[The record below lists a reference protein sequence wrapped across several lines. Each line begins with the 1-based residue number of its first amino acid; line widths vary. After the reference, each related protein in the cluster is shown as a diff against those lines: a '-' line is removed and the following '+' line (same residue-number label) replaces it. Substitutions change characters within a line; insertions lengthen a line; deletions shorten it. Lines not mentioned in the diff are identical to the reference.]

1 MSAIYWW
8 LEKSVV
14 ILVHVTIPC
23 SILFSAVS
31 KCINTIRAIEWERK
45 RDELKERKR
54 ANGFHTQ
61 NSIAQSDGAQKEMTK
76 RKYQKSIH
84 RIYTESAAQKR
95 YNLSD
100 DGNKLR
106 LGRSFYRHTHSM
118 YGRNVWNRRQNPMI
132 DNEKIYISPRGLGI
146 AERALYI
153 LPMPLVYFCWLQKP
167 ISPSHAY
174 QCLEK
179 HKSRTIKQSTTHH
192 CLPIT
197 LYLHNHPN
205 AHSSTE
211 QATANVHIVFFL
223 LLLLFFLESALL
235 LLPLFFS
242 HSPFCACSYNFATT
256 TRERWVLCGNAAMC
270 TLESLCVLCVEL
282 WIILLLCEIFNGPIA
297 FTNSVTNFNSNI
309 SSSCT
314 SVFVVTG
321 SAVGVITFP
330 LFFSIFFSS
339 KFILFLCVTSLSW
352 FVITAYCCTA
362 QAFTL
367 Q

>member
-31 KCINTIRAIEWERK
+31 KCINTIRAIEWESK
-45 RDELKERKR
+45 RDELKEQKR

-61 NSIAQSDGAQKEMTK
+61 NSIAQSDGAQREMTK

-118 YGRNVWNRRQNPMI
+118 YGRNVRNRRQNPMI
-132 DNEKIYISPRGLGI
+132 DNEKTYISPRGLGI

-153 LPMPLVYFCWLQKP
+153 LPMLLVYFCWLQKP

-197 LYLHNHPN
+197 LYLHIHPN
-205 AHSSTE
+205 VHSSTE
-211 QATANVHIVFFL
+211 QATANVHIVFIIIIIIL
-223 LLLLFFLESALL
+223 PRECIVVAAAFFL
-235 LLPLFFS
+235 
-242 HSPFCACSYNFATT
+242 
-256 TRERWVLCGNAAMC
+256 
-270 TLESLCVLCVEL
+270 
-282 WIILLLCEIFNGPIA
+282 
-297 FTNSVTNFNSNI
+297 
-309 SSSCT
+309 
-314 SVFVVTG
+314 
-321 SAVGVITFP
+321 
-330 LFFSIFFSS
+330 
-339 KFILFLCVTSLSW
+339 SLSFLRL
-352 FVITAYCCTA
+352 FV
-362 QAFTL
+362 
-367 Q
+367 